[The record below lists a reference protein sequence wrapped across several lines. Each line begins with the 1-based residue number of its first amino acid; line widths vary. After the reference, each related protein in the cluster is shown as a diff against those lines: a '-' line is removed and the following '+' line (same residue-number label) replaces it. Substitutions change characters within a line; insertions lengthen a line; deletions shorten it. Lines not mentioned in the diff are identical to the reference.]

1 MTFIPGNQSRA
12 AFCFILVNRII
23 YIMENYIINSNVTLQ
38 SMQDDPTLAA
48 RAARPPHLER

>member
-1 MTFIPGNQSRA
+1 MTFIPENQSRA
-12 AFCFILVNRII
+12 FFFIYVNRII
-23 YIMENYIINSNVTLQ
+23 YIMENFIINPNVTLQ